1 MNNTAKRENAGVKK
15 MFEHIQKEGPA
26 VLLKKIRIDGSNI
39 VLIENKWN
47 ERDDRK
53 SVTCNLVKEIENE
66 TAGLY
71 INIKHGQPT
80 TDQVFDA
87 VYGRGAKCKIR
98 VIIYDGKVS
107 DANCCNPA
115 ADEFVVDSLI
125 TAMNAYPLNLHLV
138 KLMSNDSEDDQHD
151 MEGFTEPT
159 PEYTMQELPSPEE
172 FRIAE
177 FWCVYFDSLDEDGYA
192 SWRPFSAGLRESAKR
207 KLTLYTEKH
216 AEIQLNWENDGIKFI
231 VKQTDESVDYL
242 QRIWSLK
249 QDELKQ
255 DYDGRVEFEYLP
267 GKLPKIIIHH
277 SDRLLSWLVT
287 ATSQEKDDFAKD
299 LHEDF
304 YGLRYY
310 LDDVVEEIEALNA
323 A

>member
-1 MNNTAKRENAGVKK
+1 M
-15 MFEHIQKEGPA
+15 
-26 VLLKKIRIDGSNI
+26 
-39 VLIENKWN
+39 
-47 ERDDRK
+47 
-53 SVTCNLVKEIENE
+53 
-66 TAGLY
+66 
-71 INIKHGQPT
+71 
-80 TDQVFDA
+80 
-87 VYGRGAKCKIR
+87 
-98 VIIYDGKVS
+98 
-107 DANCCNPA
+107 
-115 ADEFVVDSLI
+115 
-125 TAMNAYPLNLHLV
+125 
-138 KLMSNDSEDDQHD
+138 
-151 MEGFTEPT
+151 
-159 PEYTMQELPSPEE
+159 
-172 FRIAE
+172 
-177 FWCVYFDSLDEDGYA
+177 
-192 SWRPFSAGLRESAKR
+192 
-207 KLTLYTEKH
+207 TLYTEKH

-277 SDRLLSWLVT
+277 SDRPLSWLVT